1 MKEIIVLLTLCLM
14 FIGCKEKYTQKE
26 VDAWVESV
34 MREYKV
40 SEAERMKQAHRE
52 GYDEGKSMGSW
63 EDKMRLLEELEK
75 KIDIKHRD
83 IIKILDGYRSG
94 K

>member
-1 MKEIIVLLTLCLM
+1 MRKIIVLLTLCLM

-26 VDAWVESV
+26 VDAMIGQAFEQY
-34 MREYKV
+34 RV

-75 KIDIKHRD
+75 EIDIKHRD

>member
-26 VDAWVESV
+26 VDAMIEQVFA
-34 MREYKV
+34 EYRV

-52 GYDEGKSMGSW
+52 GYDEGKDFGIW
-63 EDKMRLLEELEK
+63 NERIRLLEKLELELPQELRDKINEYK
-75 KIDIKHRD
+75 K
-83 IIKILDGYRSG
+83 
-94 K
+94 